1 MSVNDWVGI
10 VVGLST
16 IYFSWQQNRIFQR
29 QNEIFAAQTGKPMP
43 AGRSGRARLGRYWPM
58 LAMALLALLTW
69 SAVGL
74 YYYTRNQ
81 SGILE
86 FDDARRAA
94 DLSGGYGQIAGSSCF
109 MTVNSSLLLAM
120 QDKYKLA
127 IGCFISDGTTDILD
141 APEVQVSAL
150 YDIKDGDVTC
160 RTNYSEAFQKYYGL
174 KHSNGI
180 MIAIFAVPN
189 GVQSSSFTTLRQ
201 ARAFG
206 VKILEI
212 RVAVRAAP
220 SP

>member
-1 MSVNDWVGI
+1 
-10 VVGLST
+10 
-16 IYFSWQQNRIFQR
+16 
-29 QNEIFAAQTGKPMP
+29 
-43 AGRSGRARLGRYWPM
+43 
-58 LAMALLALLTW
+58 
-69 SAVGL
+69 
-74 YYYTRNQ
+74 
-81 SGILE
+81 
-86 FDDARRAA
+86 
-94 DLSGGYGQIAGSSCF
+94 
-109 MTVNSSLLLAM
+109 
-120 QDKYKLA
+120 
-127 IGCFISDGTTDILD
+127 
-141 APEVQVSAL
+141 L